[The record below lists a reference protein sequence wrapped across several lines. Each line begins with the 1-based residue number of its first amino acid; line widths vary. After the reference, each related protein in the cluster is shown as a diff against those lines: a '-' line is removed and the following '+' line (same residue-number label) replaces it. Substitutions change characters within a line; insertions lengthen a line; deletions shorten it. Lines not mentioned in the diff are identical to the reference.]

1 MFLGRCRK
9 SSDCSQN
16 EQGFCNMKFGTSG
29 YCLKCRD
36 VDENCDNDF
45 SVQSSSLNDCK
56 TACEGMNKFNY
67 FHMALLI

>member
-1 MFLGRCRK
+1 MFIRLGRCTK

-36 VDENCDNDF
+36 IDENCDNDF
-45 SVQSSSLNDCK
+45 SVQSSSLKDCK
-56 TACEGMNKFNY
+56 TACEGMNKFNQ
-67 FHMALLI
+67 F